1 MNALYQ
7 IIRKVQIQYPE
18 VKQRG

>member
-1 MNALYQ
+1 MNAPYQ